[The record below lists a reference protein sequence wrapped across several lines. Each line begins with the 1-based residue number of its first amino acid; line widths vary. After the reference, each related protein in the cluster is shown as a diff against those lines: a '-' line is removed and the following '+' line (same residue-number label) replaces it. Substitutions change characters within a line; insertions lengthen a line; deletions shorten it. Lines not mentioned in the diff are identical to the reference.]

1 VADLPKKSAF
11 NAAAFLHFGAT
22 LPIVVFCVAIESAIP
37 VGASVLLPTTE
48 VETKTQQAVQPKSV
62 KKCLMIPLVAPLIS
76 RENIGLECRRNLSV
90 ESK

>member
-62 KKCLMIPLVAPLIS
+62 KKMSDDSSGCTTYF
-76 RENIGLECRRNLSV
+76 
-90 ESK
+90 